1 MMTSDPFRNRMDDD
15 EDMPRGYKMTH
26 SEMLYQEHVEI
37 ILEDKGCAI
46 VSELI
51 TKHLGS
57 VVNESSYAAFEGNR
71 LWYVFEGTSEQME
84 KAGKILRRLSR
95 GKPRFQVV
103 WG

>member
-1 MMTSDPFRNRMDDD
+1 MMAYDPFRNRMDDD
-15 EDMPRGYKMTH
+15 EDMPCGYKMTH
-26 SEMLYQEHVEI
+26 SQMYQEHVEI
-37 ILEDKGCAI
+37 ILEDKQGCAI

-57 VVNESSYAAFEGNR
+57 VVNESSYAAFERNR
-71 LWYVFEGTSEQME
+71 LWYVLEGTSEQME